1 MKKVLFLSMMCLM
14 ALAIASC
21 DKDSTGTNGGG
32 SNSNTPTR
40 YTLTVQPNKAEWGTA
55 TGGGRYNSGA
65 RVAIEATPNTGYYF
79 IKWSDGTESNPR
91 TVTVSCDMTLYA
103 LFSATPN
110 DPNPYNPDDTLAP
123 GPQPQ
128 PSGDWID
135 LGLPSGTKWKATN
148 ETNPNDTYD
157 FFTYEEA
164 MEKFGAALPTKVQLE
179 ELKEK
184 CQWTWDDTKKVY
196 KVVGPNSKSIVLPA
210 AGNRSCGGDVY
221 RVDSSGYYWS
231 SRPIDS
237 VYAWHLGCNSGVVY
251 VATCGRCNGLSVRL
265 VQN

>member
-123 GPQPQ
+123 GPGPNPHDPDDTLTPGPGPQ

-135 LGLPSGTKWKATN
+135 LGLPSGLLWAKCNLGATKPEGYGSYYAWGDTATKN
-148 ETNPNDTYD
+148 TYSWSAYRYCTVDNDGRLLTLLKYNTGYTYGIPRRRYL
-157 FFTYEEA
+157 F
-164 MEKFGAALPTKVQLE
+164 P
-179 ELKEK
+179 
-184 CQWTWDDTKKVY
+184 
-196 KVVGPNSKSIVLPA
+196 P
-210 AGNRSCGGDVY
+210 GNR
-221 RVDSSGYYWS
+221 R
-231 SRPIDS
+231 
-237 VYAWHLGCNSGVVY
+237 
-251 VATCGRCNGLSVRL
+251 
-265 VQN
+265 